1 MNMKNAMK
9 TIGKVIADNRSN
21 IITALVATGVVSTTI
36 RAIKDTPKVNLMIDE
51 AVAEK
56 GEDLTKKE
64 KVVIY
69 AKGYWKT
76 IAIGTGTLVLLV
88 GNRVLDQKSMTG
100 LVGAYVAA
108 EGKIQSIKESI
119 KETVDEETQKKI
131 ADKTTE
137 KEIEKN
143 PYKKT
148 YDEGEEEF
156 MPPST
161 ECKGLDLFWDDF
173 TGHWFWSTRER
184 IEAAC
189 NMCNKQLLKNDEVGL
204 NDFYDYL
211 GIDTSLLSGMFGW
224 HIDQGF
230 YNDKNIVEA
239 ELDSEWGDYTDP
251 SRGKQYGI
259 LRFVTE
265 PVYEY
270 DRYNR

>member
-9 TIGKVIADNRSN
+9 TVGKAIAENRSN
-21 IITALVATGVVSTTI
+21 IVTALVATGVISTTI

-64 KVVIY
+64 KAVLY

-76 IAIGTGTLVLLV
+76 IAIGTGTLILLV

-137 KEIEKN
+137 KEMERNEFYAPVLADRSLAGLDPVWDDWLGRIIWTTREQIERACLICNQKILRDDVC
-143 PYKKT
+143 PLET
-148 YDEGEEEF
+148 FYDELGVD
-156 MPPST
+156 T
-161 ECKGLDLFWDDF
+161 GL
-173 TGHWFWSTRER
+173 E
-184 IEAAC
+184 
-189 NMCNKQLLKNDEVGL
+189 
-204 NDFYDYL
+204 
-211 GIDTSLLSGMFGW
+211 TSMFGW
-224 HIDQGF
+224 NQSTKWYGSN
-230 YNDKNIVEA
+230 YNREIVKA
-239 ELDSEWGDYTDP
+239 ELDAMYSDYDSEA
-251 SRGKQYGI
+251 RGKLCGI
-259 LRFVTE
+259 LRFVNE
-265 PVYEY
+265 PVYRFEY
-270 DRYNR
+270 YD

>member
-1 MNMKNAMK
+1 MNMKDTIK
-9 TIGKVIADNRSN
+9 SIGKVIADNRSN

-108 EGKIQSIKESI
+108 ENKIQSIKESI

-131 ADKTTE
+131 TDKTTE

-143 PYKKT
+143 PP
-148 YDEGEEEF
+148 EE
-156 MPPST
+156 PNNCLPAISNPRQY
-161 ECKGLDLFWDDF
+161 GLDLFWDDWRGQWIW
-173 TGHWFWSTRER
+173 TTRER

-189 NMCNKQLLKNDEVGL
+189 AYCNKVLVRDDVVSVET
-204 NDFYDYL
+204 FYDQL
-211 GIDTSLLSGMFGW
+211 GVETGLESSMFGW
-224 HIDQGF
+224 NLSQYTYPPHDG
-230 YNDKNIVEA
+230 KEKVAVEY
-239 ELDSEWGDYTDP
+239 DSSWGSYDDP
-251 SRGKQYGI
+251 SNGKMFGI
-259 LRFVTE
+259 LRFVNE
-265 PVYEY
+265 PVYRYEY
-270 DRYNR
+270 YD

>member
-9 TIGKVIADNRSN
+9 TIGKVFADNRSN
-21 IITALVATGVVSTTI
+21 IVTALVATGVISTTI

-64 KVVIY
+64 KAVIY

-108 EGKIQSIKESI
+108 ENKIQSIKESI

-143 PYKKT
+143 PPEEPNNCLPAT
-148 YDEGEEEF
+148 YGNNNG
-156 MPPST
+156 
-161 ECKGLDLFWDDF
+161 GLTLFWDDF
-173 TGHWFWSTRER
+173 SGHWFWSTREK
-184 IEAAC
+184 IMDAANRC
-189 NMCNKQLLKNDEVGL
+189 NIILLHEDRVSL
-204 NDFYDYL
+204 DYFYEEL
-211 GIDTSLLSGMFGW
+211 GIDTSILTGMFGW
-224 HIDQGF
+224 NVWNGINEVMIDF
-230 YNDKNIVEA
+230 
-239 ELDSEWGDYTDP
+239 DSEWGDYDDP
-251 SRGKQYGI
+251 SKGKQYGVI
-259 LRFVTE
+259 RFRHE
-265 PVYEY
+265 PTIYY
-270 DRYNR
+270 DNYDGLK